1 MEGIDD
7 EGLQWIYVAPRH
19 KLVEEN
25 LNNFDLSG
33 LPFAIKRKKV
43 RQFNFVHLK
52 GRDKLC
58 LRAEVKAAMNI
69 YEDAQE
75 SWCESCEHRSHN
87 TCPYYKMWA
96 EIEKNKPR
104 IACMHSHFH
113 TRLFQDFLPANANYY
128 NVVIIDENPFTSLF
142 EETSANGFLLTEACS
157 LVNQMEDVGDLKA
170 ILQNVLSNYM
180 ESEYKVDYEFLGS
193 YLGGDFVKLNKAFKE
208 QLLNFPH
215 PTKEMVDAA
224 KFVRV
229 FLNTLGLYI
238 GDEDK
243 LKRAMYISDYYNK
256 KTLNVLSFKGSI
268 NIPRGV
274 NVIGLDATST
284 KEMWEFAV
292 QRPVQE
298 LAIDY
303 PLKNVVMFNGG
314 RLSQGSW
321 MSYNS
326 KLNGY
331 YNKISDTGRAHA
343 NELIRIVDHSKTNV
357 TVCCSKR
364 VHSLVSL
371 YAHEVGREDA
381 LKRMKFAVYYALR
394 GSNEFNS
401 CDTIVLLHVPRRPPD
416 SLRSHAMLSD
426 TSEEM
431 WERMDRECEMRQAI
445 GRVRPA
451 MEANID
457 GDPRDVHIYVFPN
470 SDCGVFSPEE
480 RKQML
485 LSQTLTEIPS
495 RYMPRYLD
503 DEMPNLLSLVPTIGN
518 KGIATSKLAQ
528 LCYGGRQFSDQLYRE
543 RGGKVTGILAEYK
556 TLEIV
561 QQDEKHKWV
570 KVA

>member
-52 GRDKLC
+52 GREKLC

-69 YEDAQE
+69 YDDAQE
-75 SWCESCEHRSHN
+75 SWCENCEHRSHN
-87 TCPYYKMWA
+87 TCPYYKMWT

-104 IACMHSHFH
+104 IACMHAHFH
-113 TRLFQDFLPANANYY
+113 TRLFQDFLPVNASYY

-142 EETSANGFLLTEACS
+142 DESSANVHLLSDACS
-157 LVNQMEDVGDLKA
+157 FVNQMQDLSDLKA

-180 ESEYKVDYEFLGS
+180 EEESKIDYEFLSS
-193 YLGGDFVKLNKAFKE
+193 YLCSDFIKLNNGFKE

-215 PTKEMVDAA
+215 PTKEMVGSA

-229 FLNTLGLYI
+229 FLNTLSLYV

-256 KTLNVLSFKGSI
+256 KTLNVLSFKGAI

-292 QRPVQE
+292 KRPVQE
-298 LAIDY
+298 LVIDY
-303 PLKNVVMFNGG
+303 PLKNVVMLNGG
-314 RLSQGSW
+314 KLSQGSW

-326 KLNGY
+326 KVQGH
-331 YNKISDTGRAHA
+331 YNKISGTGKAHVE
-343 NELIRIVDHSKTNV
+343 ELIRIVDQSKTNV

-364 VHSLVSL
+364 IQAMVRAYINDL
-371 YAHEVGREDA
+371 GREDA

-394 GSNEFNS
+394 GSNEFND

-416 SLRSHAMLSD
+416 SLKSHALLSG
-426 TSEEM
+426 TTEEM

-451 MEANID
+451 ID
-457 GDPRDVHIYVFPN
+457 TNSKGEPRDIHIYVFPN
-470 SDCGVFSPEE
+470 SECGIFTPAE
-480 RKQML
+480 RTQML
-485 LSQTLTEIPS
+485 LSQTLTEVPL
-495 RYMPRYLD
+495 RYLPRYL
-503 DEMPNLLSLVPTIGN
+503 EGEVPNLMSLIPKIGN
-518 KGIATSKLAQ
+518 KGIATSKLA
-528 LCYGGRQFSDQLYRE
+528 LMCYGGRQFSDQLYRE
-543 RGGKVTGILAEYK
+543 RKDSTTGILAEYK
-556 TLEIV
+556 LLGIIE
-561 QQDEKHKWV
+561 QDKQHKWV
-570 KVA
+570 RI